1 MLMQC
6 LFIFLNNY
14 SKSLFVDSVSME
26 NFKVVIFIMA
36 ILISLTAIVN
46 KRKFPFPVILVFAGL
61 IIGFVPQLPNLQL
74 DPEVVFVIILPPL
87 LYDAAS
93 KTSWLEFKISI
104 RPISA
109 LAITLIFFTTLTV
122 AVTAHYLI
130 PGFTWPLAFVL
141 GAVISPPDA
150 VAASGIIKGLGL
162 NKKTIT
168 ILEGESLV
176 NDASA
181 LIAYRY
187 AVLAVTTGSFVFW
200 QAGVQFLLVSVVG
213 ILIGFATGFLFVFAH
228 KKIENNPLVET
239 SLTLLAPF
247 VAYLAA
253 EHFHMSGVLAVVV
266 TGLVISRKSPEIFA
280 SQARMRTRVVWDTI
294 IFLLNGFIFILIGL
308 QLPSIIKDLGRYPIS
323 TILGYGLIISL
334 VTIIV
339 RVIWVFGGAY
349 WSSIFKKNKKDI
361 VTATAYSDAKNTW
374 KNVMVVAWTGTR
386 GIISLAAALALPLA
400 LDDGTAFPKR
410 SSIIFLAFVVIFITL
425 VVQGLTLP
433 FLVKWLQIK
442 PEDNTDEEQRE
453 LQLYLANSTLHY
465 IENEFP
471 IQNDSKLKE
480 QLKNR
485 FEQQIRKLNKEIQL
499 HKRAKY
505 FNYEVKPAEP
515 DNSLTAKVEINK
527 FQRELLIRLHK
538 DGDFSDAVIRQTE
551 REIDIDE
558 LRLNQHLP
566 KED

>member
-1 MLMQC
+1 
-6 LFIFLNNY
+6 
-14 SKSLFVDSVSME
+14 ME

-46 KRKFPFPVILVFAGL
+46 KRKLPFPVVLVFAGL
-61 IIGFVPQLPNLQL
+61 IIGFIPQLPNLEL
-74 DPEVVFVIILPPL
+74 DPDVVFVIMLPPL

-93 KTSWLEFKISI
+93 KTSWLEFKTSI

-109 LAITLIFFTTLTV
+109 LAITLVFFTTGAV
-122 AVTAHYLI
+122 AITAYYLI

-162 NKKTIT
+162 NKKVIT

-187 AVLAVTTGSFVFW
+187 AVLAVTTGTFVFW
-200 QAGVQFLLVSVVG
+200 QAGIQFLLVSAVG
-213 ILIGFATGFLFVFAH
+213 ILIGFVTGFLFVLAH

-253 EHFHMSGVLAVVV
+253 EHFHMSGVLAVV
-266 TGLVISRKSPEIFA
+266 TAGLVISRKSPEIFA

-308 QLPSIIKDLGRYPIS
+308 QLPSIIKDLGRYPFL

-339 RVIWVFGGAY
+339 RIIWVFGGAY
-349 WSSIFKKNKKDI
+349 WLSVFQKNKKHGLS
-361 VTATAYSDAKNTW
+361 AGYYSDAKNTW

-386 GIISLAAALALPLA
+386 GVISLAAALALPLA
-400 LDDGTAFPKR
+400 LDDGSAFPKR

-433 FLVKWLQIK
+433 FLVRWLKITS
-442 PEDNTDEEQRE
+442 EDNSDEEERE
-453 LQLYLANSTLHY
+453 LQLYLANSILHF
-465 IENEFP
+465 IEHEFP
-471 IQNDSKLKE
+471 IQGDTRLQQ
-480 QLKNR
+480 QLKNKY
-485 FEQQIRKLNKEIQL
+485 EQQVRKLSKEIQL

-505 FNYEVKPAEP
+505 FNYEVKLPGP
-515 DNSLTAKVEINK
+515 DNLLTAKVEINK

-538 DGDFSDAVIRQTE
+538 DGDFSDTVIRHIE

-558 LRLNQHLP
+558 LKLNQQLP
-566 KED
+566 KEE

>member
-1 MLMQC
+1 M
-6 LFIFLNNY
+6 N
-14 SKSLFVDSVSME
+14 D
-26 NFKVVIFIMA
+26 FKIVVFIMA

-46 KRKFPFPVILVFAGL
+46 KRKLPFPVILVFAGL
-61 IIGFVPQLPNLQL
+61 IIGFIPQLPNLAL
-74 DPEVVFVIILPPL
+74 DPDVVFVIMLPPL

-93 KTSWLEFKISI
+93 KTSWLEFKTSI

-109 LAITLIFFTTLTV
+109 LAITLVFFTTVAV

-130 PGFTWPLAFVL
+130 PGFSWPLAFVL
-141 GAVISPPDA
+141 GAVVSPPDA

-162 NKKTIT
+162 NKKVIT

-187 AVLAVTTGSFVFW
+187 AVVAVTTGSFVFW
-200 QAGVQFLLVSVVG
+200 QAGLQFLLVSSVG
-213 ILIGFATGFLFVFAH
+213 ILIGFTTGFLFVQAH

-253 EHFHMSGVLAVVV
+253 EQFHMSGVLAVV
-266 TGLVISRKSPEIFA
+266 TAGLVISRKSPEIFA

-308 QLPSIIKDLGRYPIS
+308 QLPSIIKDLGRYPFS
-323 TILGYGLIISL
+323 TILGYGLVISL

-339 RVIWVFGGAY
+339 RIIWVFGGTY
-349 WSSIFKKNKKDI
+349 WLSFFQKNKKQELASGI
-361 VTATAYSDAKNTW
+361 YSDSKNTW

-386 GIISLAAALALPLA
+386 GVISLAAALALPLV

-433 FLVKWLQIK
+433 FLVRWLKII
-442 PEDNTDEEQRE
+442 PEDNTDEEERE
-453 LQLYLANSTLHY
+453 LQLYLASSTLHY

-471 IQNDSKLKE
+471 VQGDNKLIQ
-480 QLKNR
+480 QLKNKY
-485 FEQQIRKLNKEIQL
+485 EQQIRKLNKEIQL

-505 FNYEVKPAEP
+505 FNYEVKPPEP
-515 DNSLTAKVEINK
+515 DNLLSAKLEISK
-527 FQRELLIRLHK
+527 FQRELLIKLHK
-538 DGDFSDAVIRQTE
+538 DGDFSDTAIKHIE
-551 REIDIDE
+551 REMDIDE
-558 LRLNQHLP
+558 LKLNTLLP
-566 KED
+566 KEEGID

>member
-1 MLMQC
+1 
-6 LFIFLNNY
+6 
-14 SKSLFVDSVSME
+14 ME

-46 KRKFPFPVILVFAGL
+46 KRKLPFPVILVFAGL
-61 IIGFVPQLPNLQL
+61 IIGFIPQLPNLEL
-74 DPEVVFVIILPPL
+74 DPDVVFVIMLPPL

-93 KTSWLEFKISI
+93 KTSWLEFKTSI

-109 LAITLIFFTTLTV
+109 LAITLVFFTTGAV
-122 AVTAHYLI
+122 AITAYYLI

-162 NKKTIT
+162 NKKVIT

-187 AVLAVTTGSFVFW
+187 AVLAVTTGTFVFW

-213 ILIGFATGFLFVFAH
+213 IVIGFVTGFLFVLAH

-253 EHFHMSGVLAVVV
+253 EHFHMSGVLAVV
-266 TGLVISRKSPEIFA
+266 TAGLVISRKSPEIFA

-308 QLPSIIKDLGRYPIS
+308 QLPSIIKDLGRYPFA

-339 RVIWVFGGAY
+339 RIIWVFGGAY
-349 WSSIFKKNKKDI
+349 WLSFFQKNKMHG
-361 VTATAYSDAKNTW
+361 ATAGYEADSRNTW

-386 GIISLAAALALPLA
+386 GVISLAAALALPLA
-400 LDDGTAFPKR
+400 LDDGSAFPKR
-410 SSIIFLAFVVIFITL
+410 SSIIFLAFVVIFVTL

-433 FLVKWLQIK
+433 FLVRWLKIN
-442 PEDNTDEEQRE
+442 PEDNTDEEERE
-453 LQLYLANSTLHY
+453 LQLYLASSTLHF
-465 IENEFP
+465 IEHEFP
-471 IQNDSKLKE
+471 VQGDTRLQQ
-480 QLKNR
+480 QLKNKY
-485 FEQQIRKLNKEIQL
+485 EQQVRKLTKEIQL

-515 DNSLTAKVEINK
+515 DNLLSAKVEINK

-538 DGDFSDAVIRQTE
+538 DGEFSDEVIRQVE

-558 LRLNQHLP
+558 LKLNQQLP
-566 KED
+566 KES